1 MTPKHNKQHI
11 SLIAALLISICITAC
26 QTTSAAGTKKVF
38 KVLNAQNAVVDALL
52 KERESQNLQEAIGA
66 NDQLVK
72 AEAHLKAALESLK
85 SSNQKVKEALKH
97 DAH

>member
-1 MTPKHNKQHI
+1 MTQKHNKQHL

-26 QTTSAAGTKKVF
+26 QTTTAAGTKKVV
-38 KVLNAQNAVVDALL
+38 KVVNAQNAVVDALL

-66 NDQLVK
+66 NDQLER

-85 SSNQKVKEALKH
+85 SSKKSKGGTKG
-97 DAH
+97 